1 MSAIV
6 TSIRIE
12 NDTDVAYVRRAA
24 RIVSKAAGTK
34 PRDQARFA
42 TAVSEIARNALQYAR
57 NGIAEFSFA
66 KEGATISLVAK
77 VSDEGPGLGN
87 GPAVPH
93 HRGGTNGTGLGIAG
107 SRKLVDI
114 FDLKSGSGGTVAIL
128 KLHLDPDDDDT
139 PAGYARTAKEALGV
153 SVQFSP
159 MEELAEQNRSL
170 REAFAQQEFLMRELH
185 HRTKNNLA
193 LIASLAAL
201 QARNVRSDEARQ
213 ALETLANRIRAFSS
227 AHSYL
232 HRAEDVTRIDL
243 KEHLDRLIGMLSN
256 AFAEDDIVIESNIEE
271 VMIDANHALELG
283 LIVNELITNA
293 AKHACPRDGERC
305 MIRVDVAAEGE
316 RLRLTVSDNGPGLEN
331 AAEVLRNSNSLGWR
345 VVQASARKMD
355 GSISIDG
362 SGGLSVSIEIDL
374 AGNWPEAGG
383 SNPPQRNRPGERRS
397 ADREGGDR

>member
-12 NDTDVAYVRRAA
+12 KDTDVAYIRRAA
-24 RIVSKAAGTK
+24 RIVSKSAGTK

-42 TAVSEIARNALQYAR
+42 TAVSEIARNAQQYAK

-66 KEGATISLVAK
+66 KEGNVVDLVAK
-77 VSDEGPGLGN
+77 VSDEGPGMD
-87 GPAVPH
+87 H
-93 HRGGTNGTGLGIAG
+93 GTAAPRHGSAALNGTGLGIAG
-107 SRKLVDI
+107 SRKLVDT

-128 KLHLDPDDDDT
+128 RLHLDVVEATT
-139 PAGYARTAKEALGV
+139 PADYARAAKEALGV

-193 LIASLAAL
+193 LIASLATL
-201 QARNVRSDEARQ
+201 QARNVKTDEARQ
-213 ALETLANRIRAFSS
+213 ALETLAHRIRAFSS

-232 HRAEDVTRIDL
+232 HRADDVTRLDL
-243 KEHLDRLIGMLSN
+243 KEHLDQLIQMLSK
-256 AFAEDDIVIESNIEE
+256 AFAEDNIAIVSELDED

-293 AKHACPRDGERC
+293 AKHACPPNEERC
-305 MIRVDVAAEGE
+305 TIRVKVVRQGE
-316 RLRLTVSDNGPGLEN
+316 RLRLTVSDNGPGLAN

-345 VVQASARKMD
+345 VVQASARKLD
-355 GSISIDG
+355 GSIAIDG
-362 SGGLSVSIEIDL
+362 SNGLSVSVEIDL
-374 AGNWPEAGG
+374 VN
-383 SNPPQRNRPGERRS
+383 
-397 ADREGGDR
+397 